1 MQLSENEA
9 LWLTKKTNKKK
20 QQQQQQQTI
29 RNV

>member
-9 LWLTKKTNKKK
+9 LWLTKKTNKKQ